1 MRTLGDWSEDVDD
14 LQNSP
19 ETEGTSEDNGMTNE
33 GVYVKMI
40 DTLGTIFLGSL
51 CLILLFAL
59 LREQARNRELLASPG
74 QQ

>member
-1 MRTLGDWSEDVDD
+1 VSDSQVLPEDQGTLEGED
-14 LQNSP
+14 
-19 ETEGTSEDNGMTNE
+19 MTHE

-59 LREQARNRELLASPG
+59 LREHARNRELLTSLG
-74 QQ
+74 QE

>member
-1 MRTLGDWSEDVDD
+1 VSDSQVLPEDQGMSE
-14 LQNSP
+14 
-19 ETEGTSEDNGMTNE
+19 GNGVTIE

-59 LREQARNRELLASPG
+59 LREHARNRELLASLE

>member
-1 MRTLGDWSEDVDD
+1 MRTSGDWSEDVDD

-19 ETEGTSEDNGMTNE
+19 ENVRTSEDNGMNIE

-40 DTLGTIFLGSL
+40 DTLGVIFLGSL
-51 CLILLFAL
+51 CLILLVAL
-59 LREQARNRELLASPG
+59 LREQARNRELLASLH

>member
-1 MRTLGDWSEDVDD
+1 VSVSQVLPED
-14 LQNSP
+14 
-19 ETEGTSEDNGMTNE
+19 EGTPEGNGLTNE

-59 LREQARNRELLASPG
+59 LREHARNRELLASLG
-74 QQ
+74 EQ

>member
-1 MRTLGDWSEDVDD
+1 MSDSQVLPED
-14 LQNSP
+14 Q
-19 ETEGTSEDNGMTNE
+19 GTPGGNGVTIE

-59 LREQARNRELLASPG
+59 LREHARNRELLTSLG
-74 QQ
+74 QE